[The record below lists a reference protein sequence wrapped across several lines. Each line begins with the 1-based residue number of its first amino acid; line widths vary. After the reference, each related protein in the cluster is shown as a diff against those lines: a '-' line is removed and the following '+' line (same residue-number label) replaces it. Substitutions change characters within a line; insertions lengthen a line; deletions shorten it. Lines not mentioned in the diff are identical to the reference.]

1 MNHPK
6 RVLLEAISFSGDYV
20 SACGSGAKY
29 GTALRSRDHLGHPI
43 SEIQPQDSS
52 TIPAMLAL
60 GATPSLGSTFGA
72 IMLSTFFSL
81 MLYGLTA
88 HQTFRYFRM
97 YRGDVPFFKILVFA
111 IFYYYFVVNYFN
123 PLAFIVSIWSIQALP
138 LSTGITVLLTQS
150 FYVRRIY
157 LVDRRYLPIVFLVVS
172 LMLVELGFIIGKSPD
187 ASELAR
193 AYLALTSG
201 IYTRT
206 AATVTSF
213 GSDTFEGLSGHIWM
227 DTTLFAV
234 AASAD
239 LILTGTLVLILRNS
253 YTRFERTNT
262 VLDTLSLYA
271 VIATS
276 LNTALTV
283 PAFVCSLALPQ
294 TFVYFAIAMPATKGT
309 FSFSPAPPPLPHASL
324 YPLIEGKEM
333 REEEVLTKRTR
344 AVYSNSVLAVLNC
357 RQALTR
363 TRVGHTAGSSG
374 SSHHR
379 TPVSGLPRSANR
391 SGLTGTGGSVGAGLA
406 QSESAT
412 LPSSYAMVRIK
423 MARTG
428 GRGDLEVGEDSES
441 VDAKIRG
448 PERWAV
454 LAQ

>member
-1 MNHPK
+1 MDSSH
-6 RVLLEAISFSGDYV
+6 I
-20 SACGSGAKY
+20 
-29 GTALRSRDHLGHPI
+29 
-43 SEIQPQDSS
+43 PQDPSV
-52 TIPAMLAL
+52 ALAL
-60 GATPSLGSTFGA
+60 EGTPSLGSTFGA

-97 YRGDVPFFKILVFA
+97 YQGDIPFFKILVFA
-111 IFYYYFVVNYFN
+111 IFAADTFHSATLMHMCYYYFVINYFN

-172 LMLVELGFIIGKSPD
+172 LMLVELGFIIA
-187 ASELAR
+187 AS
-193 AYLALTSG
+193 
-201 IYTRT
+201 
-206 AATVTSF
+206 VTSF
-213 GSDTFEGLSGHIWM
+213 GSDTFEGLGGHIWM

-253 YTRFERTNT
+253 YTRFERTNS

-294 TFVYFAIAMPATKGT
+294 TFVYFAIAMPATK
-309 FSFSPAPPPLPHASL
+309 
-324 YPLIEGKEM
+324 
-333 REEEVLTKRTR
+333 
-344 AVYSNSVLAVLNC
+344 VYSNSVLAVLNC
-357 RQALTR
+357 RRALAA
-363 TRVGHTAGSSG
+363 AGSSSLEPHRSPVG
-374 SSHHR
+374 VGILQHSS
-379 TPVSGLPRSANR
+379 NR
-391 SGLTGTGGSVGAGLA
+391 SGPTGAGQG
-406 QSESAT
+406 QSGSGSA
-412 LPSSYAMVRIK
+412 PSAYAMVRIQ
-423 MARTG
+423 MAKTAGMGVVG
-428 GRGDLEVGEDSES
+428 GAGDEES
-441 VDAKIRG
+441 LDAKVQS

-454 LAQ
+454 